1 MPLVIIGVLLAAA
14 KVAGL
19 GPVADWAWWWVLM
32 PFAGA
37 AVWWAVADATGI
49 TQRRAMRKM
58 DERKAQRRERAMA
71 DLGLDT
77 RRQDQARK
85 SQATSQRRADTVSSA
100 AGSRSG
106 APKEPRL

>member
-14 KVAGL
+14 KVAGV
-19 GPVADWAWWWVLM
+19 GPVADWAWWWVLL
-32 PFAGA
+32 PFGGA
-37 AVWWAVADATGI
+37 AVWWAVADATGV

-71 DLGLDT
+71 ELGLDT

-85 SQATSQRRADTVSSA
+85 SQAVNQRRADTVSSG
-100 AGSRSG
+100 AGNRPSP
-106 APKEPRL
+106 PKEPRL